1 MYVILFEIEEVKNL
15 YNLKRE
21 EKIIFDLRKIY
32 EQFGYKHYKMKKF
45 EQYDLYQEN
54 KSFLNSENIIT
65 FNDLNGKLLALKPDV
80 TLSIVKNANISEDEI
95 QKVYYNEN
103 VYRTSNREF
112 KEIMQ
117 VGLEFIGKLDLYSLY
132 EVAYL
137 AKKSLEAIS
146 KNYILEISHM
156 GFITGI
162 LESEEI
168 SYVLREELL
177 KCISEKN
184 VCEIEK
190 ICKSAS
196 ASDDYINRVKKL
208 TALGGK
214 FSEVLNAAKSLVC
227 NDKTQ
232 EAVNELEE
240 LYNTFISSGE
250 QENINLDFS
259 VVNDMSYYNGI
270 VFNGYI
276 ENIPY
281 SVLSGGRY
289 DNLLKKFN
297 KNVDAVGFA
306 VYIDIITSYITDRS
320 DFDTDIVIIYENA
333 DVPSLLK
340 AIQMFTQSGQSVR
353 VQQSAPKDIKY
364 KQLLKFTE
372 RGLEIIEKND

>member
-1 MYVILFEIEEVKNL
+1 MFKIKEVSDLDNL
-15 YNLKRE
+15 RRE

-54 KSFLNSENIIT
+54 KSFLSSEHIIT

-80 TLSIVKNANISEDEI
+80 TLSIVKNANLSDDEI
-95 QKVYYNEN
+95 LKLYYNEN

-132 EVAYL
+132 EVVCL
-137 AKKSLEAIS
+137 AKKSLEAVS
-146 KNYILEISHM
+146 ENYILEISHM
-156 GFITGI
+156 GFILGI

-168 SYVLREELL
+168 SYGLRENLL

-190 ICKSAS
+190 MCKDAS
-196 ASDDYINRVKKL
+196 CSSEYVDRVKKL
-208 TALGGK
+208 TALGGS
-214 FSEVLNAAKSLVC
+214 FSDVLNSAEGLVC
-227 NDKTQ
+227 NTKTQ
-232 EAVNELEE
+232 DAVNELKE
-240 LYNTFISSGE
+240 LYNTFVSLGEENNIS
-250 QENINLDFS
+250 LDFS

-289 DNLLKKFN
+289 DNLLRKFN
-297 KNVDAVGFA
+297 KNVDAIGFA
-306 VYIDIITSYITDRS
+306 VYVDVITSYITDKNEY
-320 DFDTDIVIIYENA
+320 DTDIVIIYENA
-333 DVPSLLK
+333 DVSALLK
-340 AIQMFTQSGQSVR
+340 AIQMFTQNGQSVR
-353 VQQSAPKDIKY
+353 VQQAVPKDIKY

>member
-1 MYVILFEIEEVKNL
+1 MDNL
-15 YNLKRE
+15 RRE

-54 KSFLNSENIIT
+54 KSFLSSEHIIT

-80 TLSIVKNANISEDEI
+80 TLSIVKNANLSDDEI
-95 QKVYYNEN
+95 LKLYYNEN

-132 EVAYL
+132 EVVCL
-137 AKKSLEAIS
+137 AKKSLEAVS

-156 GFITGI
+156 GFILGI

-168 SYVLREELL
+168 SYGLRENLL

-190 ICKSAS
+190 MCKDAS
-196 ASDDYINRVKKL
+196 CSSEYVERVIKL
-208 TALGGK
+208 TALGGS
-214 FSEVLNAAKSLVC
+214 FSDVLNSAEGLVC
-227 NDKTQ
+227 NTKTQ
-232 EAVNELEE
+232 DAVNELKQ
-240 LYNTFISSGE
+240 LYNTFVSLGEENNIS
-250 QENINLDFS
+250 LDFS

-289 DNLLKKFN
+289 DNLLRKFN
-297 KNVDAVGFA
+297 KDVDAIGFA
-306 VYIDIITSYITDRS
+306 VYVDVITSYITDKNEY
-320 DFDTDIVIIYENA
+320 DTDIVIIYENA
-333 DVPSLLK
+333 DVSALLK

-353 VQQSAPKDIKY
+353 VQRAVPKDIKY

>member
-1 MYVILFEIEEVKNL
+1 MFKIKEVSDLDNL
-15 YNLKRE
+15 RRE

-54 KSFLNSENIIT
+54 KSFLSSEHIIT

-80 TLSIVKNANISEDEI
+80 TLSIVKNANLSDDEI
-95 QKVYYNEN
+95 LKVYYNEN

-132 EVAYL
+132 EVVCL
-137 AKKSLEAIS
+137 AKKSLEAVS

-156 GFITGI
+156 GFILGI

-168 SYVLREELL
+168 SYGLRENLL

-190 ICKSAS
+190 MCKDAS
-196 ASDDYINRVKKL
+196 CSSEYVERVKKL
-208 TALGGK
+208 TALGGS
-214 FSEVLNAAKSLVC
+214 FSDVLNSAETLVC
-227 NDKTQ
+227 NTKTQ
-232 EAVNELEE
+232 NAVNELKQ
-240 LYNTFISSGE
+240 LYNTFVSLGEENNIS
-250 QENINLDFS
+250 LDFS

-289 DNLLKKFN
+289 DNLLRKFN
-297 KNVDAVGFA
+297 KDVDAIGFA
-306 VYIDIITSYITDRS
+306 VYVDVITSYITDKNEY
-320 DFDTDIVIIYENA
+320 DTDIVIIYENA
-333 DVPSLLK
+333 DVSALLK

-353 VQQSAPKDIKY
+353 VQQAVPKDIKY